1 VAFGK
6 VYFGCGDGPELW
18 RRENALEGSE
28 SKMSNCP
35 NCGAPVQPESSVCAR
50 CGSSVAAQQQ
60 QPGYAPPSQQSDGKV
75 YPSNPPKSAVT
86 ATILSCFFPGVGQ
99 MYLGQVIKGVVILVA
114 GIVLSTVTSGIAG
127 LPVWIV
133 AMIDANNIAKKLASG
148 RPVGQ
153 WEFF

>member
-1 VAFGK
+1 
-6 VYFGCGDGPELW
+6 
-18 RRENALEGSE
+18 
-28 SKMSNCP
+28 
-35 NCGAPVQPESSVCAR
+35 
-50 CGSSVAAQQQ
+50 
-60 QPGYAPPSQQSDGKV
+60 
-75 YPSNPPKSAVT
+75 
-86 ATILSCFFPGVGQ
+86 